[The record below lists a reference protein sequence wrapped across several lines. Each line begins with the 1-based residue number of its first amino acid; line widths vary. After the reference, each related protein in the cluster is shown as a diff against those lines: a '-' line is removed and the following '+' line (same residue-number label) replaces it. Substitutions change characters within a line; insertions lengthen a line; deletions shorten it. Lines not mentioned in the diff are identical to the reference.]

1 MTGDGGDDYV
11 KVQGRARH
19 VRDAAVLFSVGDS
32 VPRAAWIPRSVLHGA
47 DDLTLT
53 KQAPQINAGGRTG
66 GMAMTLR
73 IRRWKAEEVG
83 FVTSHDQE
91 TQDLFPSEDET

>member
-1 MTGDGGDDYV
+1 MTDDRADDYV

-19 VRDAAVLFSVGDS
+19 VRDAAVLFAVGES

-47 DDLTLT
+47 DDLTLSRL
-53 KQAPQINAGGRTG
+53 AGQINASGRTG
-66 GMAMTLR
+66 GTAMTLR

-83 FVTSHDQE
+83 FITGHDQE
-91 TQDLFPSEDET
+91 TEDLFNCEDQP